1 MIIWLTLAVSLL
13 LMLSNFGLGGW
24 IGDEVSYF
32 FYRNLRSDHLYYS
45 ICFVWYSGHF
55 LVSNKG
61 NVSAYIKVAA
71 GIVFLILACTFLEL
85 VDYKGGS
92 LGKSIAKILTPTIGT
107 AGTYVVIIIFMIIC
121 CVIITGNHCFKV

>member
-32 FYRNLRSDHLYYS
+32 FTGIFGLITYIIPFALFG
-45 ICFVWYSGHF
+45 IAAF

-92 LGKSIAKILTPTIGT
+92 LGRVLQK
-107 AGTYVVIIIFMIIC
+107 Y
-121 CVIITGNHCFKV
+121 